1 VWIKDFKSSPD
12 EDDVE
17 EDDVEMTG
25 EDSGKVSRVDEDQF
39 EKEIRVANETS
50 VEEVRVSYV
59 NPKTLDQL
67 EEWMKEKPIPYISN
81 DKFSQ
86 EDIFQYWTGRL
97 QGHAHV
103 NLTYP
108 DVVRMWRQCHGCPA
122 SGGGI
127 ERVFFSAG
135 KQHDDLK
142 KKPMDKTLENRL
154 KSSINTKLPTC
165 DDNQTQKLHN
175 QINQY
180 PKKKLDMLTW
190 KTLLK

>member
-108 DVVRMWRQCHGCPA
+108 DVV
-122 SGGGI
+122 
-127 ERVFFSAG
+127 
-135 KQHDDLK
+135 DLK

-175 QINQY
+175 QINQN
-180 PKKKLDMLTW
+180 PKKSLIC
-190 KTLLK
+190 